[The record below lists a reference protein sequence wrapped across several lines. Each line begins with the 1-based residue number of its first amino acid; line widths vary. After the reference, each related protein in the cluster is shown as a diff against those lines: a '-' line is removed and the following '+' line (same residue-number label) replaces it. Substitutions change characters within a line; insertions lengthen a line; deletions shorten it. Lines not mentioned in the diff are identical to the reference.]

1 MINLVLFGPP
11 GAGKGTQAD
20 KIKERYN
27 LLHISTGE
35 VIRSQVKSAT
45 ELGKVAEKQMAGGG
59 LVSDDLV
66 IGLIKNYLAEQ
77 KGAVGTIFDGFP
89 RTTAQAEAFD
99 VMLGEI
105 GESVTVMVALE
116 VAEDELVKRLLLRGN
131 VSGRADDMSEEVIRN
146 RISVYNAQTAI
157 VSDFYEKQGKY
168 VAINGVGTVD
178 EIFDRICAVLDKY
191 ILLSGKNL
199 R

>member
-35 VIRSQVKSAT
+35 VIRSQVKAGT
-45 ELGKVAEKQMAGGG
+45 ELGKVAEKQMSGGG
-59 LVSDDLV
+59 LVSDELV
-66 IGLIKNYLAEQ
+66 IGLIKNYLAAQ
-77 KGAVGTIFDGFP
+77 KDAVGTIFDGFP

-105 GESVTVMVALE
+105 GESVTIMIALE

-131 VSGRADDMSEEVIRN
+131 VSGRADDMSEDVIRN

-157 VSDFYEKQGKY
+157 VSDFYEKQNKY

-178 EIFDRICAVLDKY
+178 EIFDRICTVLDKFT
-191 ILLSGKNL
+191 K
-199 R
+199 